1 MSRKPIE
8 ENVKRRLFA
17 ESMGRCMNPNCRK
30 ELFCGDGDI
39 IEKAHI
45 DPYSETEDNSFE
57 NLVLL
62 CPNCHTNF
70 DKNHAFSTEE
80 VREWKKIRQQELDT
94 FFSEKLESFEQLS
107 EKIVP
112 LLIENKMIYEKYY
125 LENRRS
131 LWDGTEHIILVN
143 NSKIKRILK
152 NNMDL
157 IQVNKGTDYESNQD
171 YVNQLLLHIDE
182 FEKTRDK
189 VDRIRSVLFPEK
201 INSIF
206 GIEPIHNGIATMT
219 EALENL
225 ISKVDCKEIVL
236 GVAHPYMI
244 IHFNNQDE
252 RVYLDDGP
260 RVMQFFYS
268 YNCFRKVGIRLESL
282 NFALKYLKDR
292 GIKFSFYGKHNIH
305 EINCLGY
312 HIIYVYKYCLSRND
326 LEKMLPEGG
335 TVIVNLHNW
344 NGESCISREAYDFA
358 EKIDVTLLTMEAYYD
373 FIKTRRKNKR
383 TVQ

>member
-17 ESMGRCMNPNCRK
+17 ESMGKCMNPNCK
-30 ELFCGDGDI
+30 AELFCGDGDI

-45 DPYSETEDNSFE
+45 DPYCETEDNSFE

-70 DKNHAFSTEE
+70 DKNHAFSAEE
-80 VREWKKIRQQELDT
+80 VKEWKKIRRQELDT
-94 FFSEKLESFEQLS
+94 FFSVKFETFEQLC

-112 LLIENKMIYEKYY
+112 LLTENKMIYEKYY
-125 LENRRS
+125 LGNQKR
-131 LWDGTEHIILVN
+131 LWDQFEPIILVN
-143 NSKIKRILK
+143 NRKIKHILE
-152 NNMDL
+152 NNMNL

-182 FEKTRDK
+182 FEKTRDEEE
-189 VDRIRSVLFPEK
+189 RIRSSVFPEE

-206 GIEPIHNGIATMT
+206 GIEPIHNGIVTMT

-225 ISKVDCKEIVL
+225 LSKVDCKEIVL
-236 GVAHPYMI
+236 GVKHPYMV
-244 IHFNNQDE
+244 IHFNNVDE
-252 RVYLDDGP
+252 HIYLDDGP
-260 RVMQFFYS
+260 RVMQFYYS
-268 YNCFRKVGIRLESL
+268 YNCFKKVGIRLESL

-292 GIKFSFYGKHNIH
+292 EIKFTFYEKQNIH

-312 HIIYVYKYCLSRND
+312 HIIYVYRYCLSRND
-326 LEKMLPEGG
+326 LERMLPD
-335 TVIVNLHNW
+335 I
-344 NGESCISREAYDFA
+344 
-358 EKIDVTLLTMEAYYD
+358 
-373 FIKTRRKNKR
+373 
-383 TVQ
+383 

>member
-17 ESMGRCMNPNCRK
+17 ESMGRCMNPNCK
-30 ELFCGDGDI
+30 AELFCGDGDI

-45 DPYSETEDNSFE
+45 DPYCETEDNSFE

-70 DKNHAFSTEE
+70 DKNHAFSAEE
-80 VREWKKIRQQELDT
+80 VKEWKKIRRQELDT
-94 FFSEKLESFEQLS
+94 FFSVKFETFEQLC

-112 LLIENKMIYEKYY
+112 LLTENKMIYEKYY
-125 LENRRS
+125 LGNQKR
-131 LWDGTEHIILVN
+131 LWDQFEPIILVN
-143 NSKIKRILK
+143 NRKIKHILE
-152 NNMDL
+152 NNMNL

-182 FEKTRDK
+182 FEKTRDEEE
-189 VDRIRSVLFPEK
+189 RIRSSVFPEE

-206 GIEPIHNGIATMT
+206 GIEPIHNGIVTMT

-225 ISKVDCKEIVL
+225 LSKVDCKKIVL
-236 GVAHPYMI
+236 GVKHPYMV
-244 IHFNNQDE
+244 IHFNNVDE
-252 RVYLDDGP
+252 QIYLDDGP
-260 RVMQFFYS
+260 RVMQFYYS

-282 NFALKYLKDR
+282 NFALKYLKDK
-292 GIKFSFYGKHNIH
+292 GIIFTFYDKQNIH

-312 HIIYVYKYCLSRND
+312 HIVYVYKYCLSRND
-326 LEKMLPEGG
+326 LERMLPEEKA
-335 TVIVNLHNW
+335 VIVNLHNW
-344 NGESCISREAYDFA
+344 NGKSCISHEAYDFA
-358 EKIDVTLLTMEAYYD
+358 EKIDVTLLTMDDYYG
-373 FIKTRRKNKR
+373 FIRTIRKNK
-383 TVQ
+383 